1 MAQDPWVRNLAAF
14 TQALGV
20 ENAPT
25 IFTLSKVGWKDDDQR
40 DEFILDLTGVNLR
53 EAKLYG

>member
-1 MAQDPWVRNLAAF
+1 MAQDPWVRHLAAF

-20 ENAPT
+20 ENAPF
-25 IFTLSKVGWKDDDQR
+25 IFTFSKVGWKDDDQR
-40 DEFILDLTGVNLR
+40 DEFIKDLTGVDLQ

>member
-1 MAQDPWVRNLAAF
+1 MFMRNLAAF

-25 IFTLSKVGWKDDDQR
+25 IFSLAQIGWPDDQTR
-40 DEFILDLTGVNLR
+40 NAFIKDLTGVDFK
-53 EAKLYG
+53 EMDLYG